1 MSQCWKQYEPM
12 LELATQRS
20 NFYKIQVFY
29 LCFYIYQSYSLKVL
43 IWLAYASLYKCFQF
57 FAFLLIYQNMFDS
70 KLNIGLGYTT
80 P

>member
-29 LCFYIYQSYSLKVL
+29 LCFYIYQSYS
-43 IWLAYASLYKCFQF
+43 WLSIPRLDFR
-57 FAFLLIYQNMFDS
+57 
-70 KLNIGLGYTT
+70 
-80 P
+80 

>member
-29 LCFYIYQSYSLKVL
+29 LCFYIYQSYSLR
-43 IWLAYASLYKCFQF
+43 
-57 FAFLLIYQNMFDS
+57 
-70 KLNIGLGYTT
+70 G
-80 P
+80 